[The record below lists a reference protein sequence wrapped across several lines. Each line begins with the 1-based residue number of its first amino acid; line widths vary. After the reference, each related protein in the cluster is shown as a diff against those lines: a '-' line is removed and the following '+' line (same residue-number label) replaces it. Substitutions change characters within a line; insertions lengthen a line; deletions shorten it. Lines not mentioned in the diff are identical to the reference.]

1 MRLKLLL
8 TALIMIVCILG
19 YSQQNDRI
27 SVAGTVKDDNG
38 VSLMSITVTEKGTK
52 NATQTNATGSFTIS
66 IKKGG
71 ALIFTGIGFQTKE
84 YKVNQSTA
92 IQITLTS
99 EAKALSDVVVVGY
112 GSQQRAKVTGAVSSV
127 KMDKILG
134 DRPVTSTAALLQ
146 GAAPGLN
153 VTIASGQPGA
163 AAPSLNLRGTTDYGL
178 NSNGVF
184 EAKNNEPLIVVDN
197 VPFSSPLNLLD
208 PNDIESVTVLKDA
221 ASSAIYGA
229 RAAFGV
235 ILITT
240 KSGKKNQKAEFTY
253 SNNFVRSTVAPLPYK
268 VSPLQFIQAYIDGQ
282 NSTGKYAGID
292 LFTYRDLLTD
302 YQLHPDKY
310 PGGYTYTNGTYVQL
324 AGTDAIAQSMGN
336 AATQQMHNFSVS
348 GGSDK
353 STYRLSFG
361 TTNEN
366 GIIVP
371 EAHQDY
377 SKRWNLKSVVTTD
390 VTPWLNT
397 QLDVSYNNMITA
409 QPFYQVGIASDFFQQ
424 ISNMSPLTIIDTVPG
439 VGQVASPKYWVVNTE
454 PVITSSD
461 QFRVMGRTI
470 VKPSFVKGL
479 NLTAEYTM
487 ESYNSDKATYD
498 KYASGYNSAGAQ
510 VFLGTSGG
518 KYTKAEG
525 SRRYK
530 ALDVFATYTKSINNA
545 HNFSLMAGFN
555 GDDFHSESVTAANGQ
570 LIDPNNPAL
579 KTATGTTATA
589 SDGYSE
595 YTTMSYFGRFNY
607 DYKGKYLLQ
616 ASARADGSSRFPLGH
631 QWGTFPAANIGWRVM
646 EENFMKFLKPYVN
659 EFKLRGSYGVIG
671 NQIIYK
677 NDGTQDYYPY
687 QGVMNSAYA
696 NWLNPATSDRTIT
709 VNPPSTL
716 ISNSYTWEKVAT
728 LGYGA
733 DWGMFSNHLTGSF
746 DWYKRTTSDILTNSD
761 VKLPAILGTGAP
773 YVNAGELQTKGF
785 EVQLNYNDKIGKVK
799 YNIGVNLSNYSSVV
813 TKYSGN
819 PTNALGSLIVGEQL
833 GNIYGFVTDRLY
845 TVNDFIPGTLDPV
858 TLTGGQLKPG
868 IPKTWNGSA
877 QNPNPG
883 DVLYKDLDGNG
894 IINIGQNT
902 LGNSGDKKV
911 IGNSV
916 PKYQFGV
923 NGGVSYRNFDFTFI
937 LYGVAKQDQWVL
949 NNMTMP
955 NYWAGQ
961 STLYTNELNYWTPSN
976 PNAYYARI
984 YTSTGVPVG
993 TGYPTVNQQVQTR
1006 YLFNG
1011 AYLRVKNL
1019 TLRYSVPQKLL
1030 SKAHISKLSVFA
1042 SVEDPFI
1049 FDHMPRGVYPD
1060 ITKAA
1065 ASSTGSGGGQGYPFM
1080 IRSSCGVN
1088 LTF

>member
-1 MRLKLLL
+1 MRFKIERLLALLL
-8 TALIMIVCILG
+8 LICSSIAFG
-19 YSQQNDRI
+19 QNTSQKTIKGVIKND
-27 SVAGTVKDDNG
+27 KE
-38 VSLMSITVTEKGTK
+38 SLLQSITVTEKGTP
-52 NATQTNATGSFTIS
+52 NAVITNEKGEFS
-66 IKKGG
+66 ITVKPT
-71 ALIFTGIGFQTKE
+71 AVLIITGIGFETQEISASGKTTVNIVLKE
-84 YKVNQSTA
+84 ESKTMG
-92 IQITLTS
+92 
-99 EAKALSDVVVVGY
+99 DVVIVGY
-112 GSQQRAKVTGAVSSV
+112 GSQQKTKLTGSVSSV
-127 KMDKILG
+127 KMDNILG

-146 GAAPGLN
+146 GAVPGLN
-153 VTIASGQPGA
+153 VTMASGQPGA
-163 AAPSLNLRGTTDYGL
+163 AAPSMNIRGTTDFSSAGASQ
-178 NSNGVF
+178 NTG
-184 EAKNNEPLIVVDN
+184 PLIVVDN
-197 VPFSSPLNLLD
+197 VPFASQLTLLD

-221 ASSAIYGA
+221 ASAAIYGA

-235 ILITT
+235 VLITT
-240 KSGKKNQKAEFTY
+240 KSGKKNQKAQFNY
-253 SNNFVRSTVAPLPYK
+253 SNNFVRSTVAPLPKK

-282 NSTGKYAGID
+282 NSTGKYGGID

-310 PGGYTYTNGTYVQL
+310 PGGYTYMNGTYVQL
-324 AGTDAIAQSMGN
+324 AATDAISQSLGD

-361 TTNEN
+361 TTSEN

-371 EAHQDY
+371 EAHEDY
-377 SKRWNLKSVVTTD
+377 SKRWNLKSVVSTD
-390 VTPWLNT
+390 VAPWLTT
-397 QLDVSYNNMITA
+397 QLDLSYNNIQTA

-439 VGQVASPKYWVVNTE
+439 VGQVASPKYWVMNTE
-454 PVITSSD
+454 PVLTKYN
-461 QFRVMGRTI
+461 QFRVMGRTV

-479 NLTAEYTM
+479 NLTAEYTF
-487 ESYNSDKATYD
+487 ENYASDQSTYD
-498 KYASGYNSAGAQ
+498 RYASGYNSGGGQ

-518 KYTKAEG
+518 KYSKAEG
-525 SRRYK
+525 RRQYK
-530 ALDVFATYTKSINNA
+530 ALDVFANYIKSINHA
-545 HNFSLMAGFN
+545 HNFGLMVGFN
-555 GDDFHSESVTAANGQ
+555 GDDSHTESISAANGQ

-579 KTATGTTATA
+579 KTATGSSPTA
-589 SDGYSE
+589 SDGYTE
-595 YTTMSYFGRFNY
+595 FTTMSYFGRFNY

-616 ASARADGSSRFPLGH
+616 ASARADGSSKFPPGH
-631 QWGTFPAANIGWRVM
+631 QWGTFPAANVGWRLM
-646 EENFMKFLKPYVN
+646 EESFMKFLKSYVN
-659 EFKLRGSYGVIG
+659 ELKFRGSYGIIG
-671 NQIIYK
+671 NQEIP
-677 NDGTQDYYPY
+677 YYAY
-687 QGVMNSAYA
+687 QAPMTTGYA

-716 ISNSYTWEKVAT
+716 ISSSFTWEKVAT
-728 LGYGA
+728 LDFGA
-733 DWGMFSNHLTGSF
+733 DWGVFSNRLTGSF

-761 VKLPAILGTGAP
+761 VKLPAVLGTGAP
-773 YVNAGELQTKGF
+773 FVNAGELQTKGF
-785 EVQLNYNDKIGKVK
+785 EVQINYNDKIGKVR

-819 PTNALGSLIVGEQL
+819 PTNALGSLIVGQKL
-833 GNIYGFVTDRLY
+833 GNIYGFVTDRFY
-845 TVNDFIPGTLDPV
+845 TVDDFIPGTLDPV

-883 DVLYKDLDGNG
+883 DVLYKDLNGDG
-894 IINIGQNT
+894 IINTGQNT
-902 LGNSGDKKV
+902 LDNPGDRKI

-916 PKYQFGV
+916 PKFQVGI

-937 LYGVAKQDQWVL
+937 LYGVGKQDQWVL

-961 STLYTNELNYWTPSN
+961 STLYTNELNYWTPGN
-976 PNAYYARI
+976 PDAYYARI

-993 TGYPTVNQQVQTR
+993 SGYPTVNQQVQTR

-1019 TLRYSVPQKLL
+1019 TLRYSVPEKLL

-1049 FDHMPRGVYPD
+1049 FDHMPTGVYPD

-1080 IRSSCGVN
+1080 IRSSFGLN